1 MEFSIKD
8 VFDKVS
14 QRMRIDFEESRDAL
28 NHPTLKGDAAEEI
41 VRDFF
46 KKYLPKNLTITSGIV
61 IDSEGHFS
69 KQIDIIICDAFKSP
83 VFYEKKDIRV
93 IPIETVYAVIEV
105 KSVLKGGQISS
116 ICDNMNS
123 IKKMKKQ
130 AFYIPSGA
138 IIKKYKFYDS
148 YTDHF
153 PVLYFIF
160 AFSAENP
167 TKICQQINLEH
178 LKRNFQISNRIDLC
192 CILDEYVFLNATV
205 DENSNVESVVG
216 IPNDK
221 TTFSSYPTKNALL
234 LFYSLISNYL
244 FQASCF
250 DFKMKDYL
258 GNMVF

>member
-153 PVLYFIF
+153 PVLYDTPSGCPCDLEGRVGNSRCCNWRRCRRFYLHKKKKITF
-160 AFSAENP
+160 LGVDRCNCTRFSACSSNWPLGELYESGIIRFSNGSSLGDFYR
-167 TKICQQINLEH
+167 TSTQITWFF
-178 LKRNFQISNRIDLC
+178 RSG
-192 CILDEYVFLNATV
+192 ILPPHV
-205 DENSNVESVVG
+205 
-216 IPNDK
+216 
-221 TTFSSYPTKNALL
+221 
-234 LFYSLISNYL
+234 LI
-244 FQASCF
+244 
-250 DFKMKDYL
+250 
-258 GNMVF
+258 